1 MNLKKGLFL
10 LLLLFLSLIVEAQ
23 QRRLIHGYVR
33 SADSLIGIPNVHII
47 SKLAHR
53 GTISYKDGSFSING
67 FVDDT
72 LLLSSVGYARK
83 LFVVNEALLQQ
94 PHGLLILLKKDT
106 VRMQEV
112 VIKAFYDWP
121 TFRYLFVHMEAI
133 KAIGV
138 NRLDEELDN
147 SLVGIK
153 PAPLTIKG
161 PIQALYDF
169 FNEMA
174 RLQRR
179 LERNR
184 AAYNE
189 QLIKEGRAA
198 DTIPL
203 LPPHRL
209 E

>member
-1 MNLKKGLFL
+1 MKKSLLFL
-10 LLLLFLSLIVEAQ
+10 LFLFVSQLAEAQ
-23 QRRLIHGYVR
+23 ERITLHGFVR
-33 SADSLIGIPNVHII
+33 SADSLLGLPNVHII

-53 GTISYKDGSFSING
+53 GTISFKDGSFAIRG
-67 FVDDT
+67 FREDT
-72 LLLSSVGYARK
+72 LLVSSVGYSQK
-83 LFVVNEALLQQ
+83 LFVVNDAVLQQ
-94 PHGLLILLKKDT
+94 PHGLLVLLEKDT

-112 VIKAFYDWP
+112 VVKAFYDWP
-121 TFRYLFVHMEAI
+121 TFKYLFVHMESI
-133 KAIGV
+133 KPTEV
-138 NRLDEELDN
+138 ERLDEDLDN
-147 SLVGIK
+147 SLVGIR

-184 AAYNE
+184 AAYNA
-189 QLIKEGRAA
+189 QLIKEGREQ

-203 LPPHRL
+203 IPPHRF

>member
-1 MNLKKGLFL
+1 MKKSLLFL
-10 LLLLFLSLIVEAQ
+10 LFLFVSQLAEAQ
-23 QRRLIHGYVR
+23 ERITLHGFVR
-33 SADSLIGIPNVHII
+33 SADSLLGLPNVHII

-53 GTISYKDGSFSING
+53 GTISFKDGSFAIRG
-67 FVDDT
+67 FREDT
-72 LLLSSVGYARK
+72 LLVSSVGYSQK
-83 LFVVNEALLQQ
+83 LFVVNDAVLQQ
-94 PHGLLILLKKDT
+94 PHGLLVLLEKDT

-112 VIKAFYDWP
+112 VVKAFYDWP
-121 TFRYLFVHMEAI
+121 TFKYLFVHMESI
-133 KAIGV
+133 KPTEV
-138 NRLDEELDN
+138 ERLDEDLDN
-147 SLVGIK
+147 SLVGIR

-184 AAYNE
+184 AAYNA
-189 QLIKEGRAA
+189 QLFKEGREQ

-203 LPPHRL
+203 IPPHRF

>member
-1 MNLKKGLFL
+1 MKKSLLFL
-10 LLLLFLSLIVEAQ
+10 LFLFVSQLAEAQ
-23 QRRLIHGYVR
+23 ERITLHGFVR
-33 SADSLIGIPNVHII
+33 SADSLLGLPNVHII

-53 GTISYKDGSFSING
+53 GTISFKDGSFAIRG
-67 FVDDT
+67 FREDT
-72 LLLSSVGYARK
+72 LLVSSVGYSQK
-83 LFVVNEALLQQ
+83 LFVVNDAVLQQ
-94 PHGLLILLKKDT
+94 PHGLLVLLEKDT

-112 VIKAFYDWP
+112 VVKAFYDWP
-121 TFRYLFVHMEAI
+121 TFKYLFVHMESI
-133 KAIGV
+133 KPTEV
-138 NRLDEELDN
+138 ERLDEDLDN
-147 SLVGIK
+147 SLVGIR

-161 PIQALYDF
+161 PIHDLYDF

-184 AAYNE
+184 AAYNA
-189 QLIKEGRAA
+189 QLIKEGREQ

-203 LPPHRL
+203 IPPHRF